1 MSINKLNLEP
11 STANLILLNTHKAT
25 LSSVAWDFKLL
36 PAVKYAEYMA
46 ERSAVYEE
54 HRGDRERII
63 SFCADIYNAWEAKDI
78 PLCVKIDDRQ
88 EATLVDINEA
98 ITEMEMR
105 LTFQELR
112 AASYPP
118 MADYL
123 DGIVKG
129 DTVQVAKYVS
139 DCAAVKVKYP
149 KG

>member
-1 MSINKLNLEP
+1 MNINITP
-11 STANLILLNTHKAT
+11 TVANLILLNTHKTT
-25 LSSVAWDFKLL
+25 LSSSDWDFKLL
-36 PAVKYAEYMA
+36 PAIKYAEYMA

-78 PLCVKIDDRQ
+78 PLCVKIDDE

-98 ITEMEMR
+98 ITYMESE